1 MLSFPPSRSVVT
13 YPLVCLLLGLACV
26 MGEGPVSDVFAQS
39 TAANGSIEGTV
50 TDGSGGV
57 LPGVTV
63 TVTSIDTGAERVVI
77 TSESGLYRAPL
88 LPLGSYR
95 VVAELQG
102 FKTYEQLGI
111 RIGAG
116 QTAVIDVAL
125 QVGDLTETISVT
137 ADAPVVDVTKVDAGR
152 TLNENEVKN
161 LPLVSRNPY
170 NFALLQPG
178 VTGFENSEFGVPR
191 FAANG
196 TLLRVNYQIDGNTN
210 TQKDRAGLRLLPVS
224 EVMVR
229 EVKVVTS
236 GYAPEF
242 GQTTGLV
249 YNAITPSGTNQIR
262 GAAAYRFRRK
272 AFSAFPFYFQGER
285 TDARRP
291 DTKVD
296 TLTAEFGGP
305 VIKDRLHYYFGFE
318 NTYRDLSSQSVIT
331 VIPENAA
338 RIGLAPQPGV
348 IPREQTARFFI
359 GKADYQVAQNHRFT
373 GRTIIFR
380 NDSPNNIGGGLTSL
394 ERTNDFLDAMESTSG
409 QLVSSFGGNRLNELR
424 VQYARR
430 VQSRTAN
437 ELSGTGPA
445 INIPGVAN
453 FGGPIAGASD
463 AGFGFEQG
471 IWQVIDNFTLLRG
484 KHSYKAG
491 FDLQLVSDQ
500 RTATLFQLYTFPS
513 IDAYLAA
520 RNGTNPRSYTTFS
533 QLIGNPDFSMSTK
546 GYSFFVQDDWRVTPT
561 LKVLYGGRYDFYD
574 YPDGQPDAPFEFSRR
589 FNNDGNNFGPR
600 LGIAWSVGRDRRA
613 VVRANSGIMYDQML
627 LGAYE
632 SAIQQNG
639 LPARVTAT
647 VNPTT
652 PDAPAFPQS
661 LADLPPGFTLPR
673 QSIFTVDPSFEVAR
687 TWQNNVQ
694 YESALGAQ
702 YYYSVGYTFVRGDLL
717 PVITNINPINAPETL
732 ADGRP
737 VYAAAINANTRLDPR
752 FNQINTVQSV
762 GTSTYNALITQF
774 GKRLSRG
781 IQFDLTYTLGKGLDN
796 APLTTALSVQG
807 DDGRSDPSNLD
818 RDRGPNIM
826 DTRHT
831 FAGSV
836 IAQPSFDVTSRPLA
850 AILNG
855 NQLGLMMQFN
865 SGLPV
870 NLRSNIDLNRDGI
883 LADRPLFVG
892 RNSLY
897 LPARYNV
904 DARFSRFLPL
914 RGTMRAEVAA
924 EFKNV
929 FNTVQTSA
937 VNRIIPT
944 NAFGEPT
951 ASLPTSTSQLQ
962 PTAGYEQRQFQL
974 GFKLHF

>member
-1 MLSFPPSRSVVT
+1 MVSHAPLSRGLVRSVRAGG
-13 YPLVCLLLGLACV
+13 LAILLLLGLAAP
-26 MGEGPVSDVFAQS
+26 GLAQS
-39 TAANGSIEGTV
+39 TAANGAIEGTV
-50 TDGSGGV
+50 SDNSGGV

-63 TVTSIDTGAERVVI
+63 TVTGLDTGVERTVV
-77 TSESGLYRAPL
+77 SNENGLYRLPL
-88 LPLGSYR
+88 LPLGGYR
-95 VVAELQG
+95 VVVELQG
-102 FKTYEQLGI
+102 FKKYERTGVQLS
-111 RIGAG
+111 AG
-116 QTAVIDVAL
+116 QTAVIDVTL
-125 QVGDLTETISVT
+125 EVGDLSETISVT
-137 ADAPVVDVTKVDAGR
+137 ADAPIVDTAKVDAGR
-152 TLNENEVKN
+152 NLGENEVKN

-272 AFSAFPFYFQGER
+272 SFSAFPFFFQGPR
-285 TDARRP
+285 TDDRRP

-296 TLTAEFGGP
+296 TITAELGGP
-305 VIKDRLHYYFGFE
+305 IIKNKLHYFVGYE

-331 VIPENAA
+331 ITPENAE
-338 RIGLAPQPGV
+338 RLGIGAQPGV
-348 IPREQTARFFI
+348 VPREQTARFFI
-359 GKADYQVAQNHRFT
+359 GKADYQLNANNRLTARSIV
-373 GRTIIFR
+373 FR
-380 NDSPNNIGGGLTSL
+380 NDSPNNIGGGLTSIQ
-394 ERTNDFLDAMESTSG
+394 RTNDFLDAMESSSA
-409 QLVSSFGGNRLNELR
+409 QLVSSFGANRLNELR

-430 VQSRTAN
+430 VQSREAN

-453 FGGPIAGASD
+453 FGGPNAVASD
-463 AGFGFEQG
+463 AGFGFTQG
-471 IWQVIDNFTLLRG
+471 IWQVIDNFTWLRG
-484 KHSYKAG
+484 NHSFKAG
-491 FDLQLVSDQ
+491 FDLQFVEDE

-520 RNGTNPRSYTTFS
+520 RDGINPRSYTNFQ
-533 QLIGNPDFSMSTK
+533 QLIGDPNFSMSTK
-546 GYSFFVQDDWRVTPT
+546 GYSFFLQDDWKLTPT
-561 LKVLYGGRYDFYD
+561 FKVLYGARYDFYD
-574 YPDGQPDAPFEFSRR
+574 YPDGQPDAPFVFSRQ

-600 LGIAWSVGRDRRA
+600 LGVAWALGANRRA
-613 VVRANSGIMYDQML
+613 VLRANSGVMYDQML

-632 SAIQQNG
+632 NAIQQNG
-639 LPARVTAT
+639 LPARVTANVT
-647 VNPTT
+647 PTT
-652 PDAPAFPQS
+652 ANAPAFPQS
-661 LADLPPGFTLPR
+661 LSSLPPGFTLPR
-673 QSIFTVDPSFEVAR
+673 QSIFTVDPGFEVAR

-694 YESALGAQ
+694 FESSLGEQ
-702 YYYSVGYTFVRGDLL
+702 YYYSVGYTFVKGDLL
-717 PVITNINPINAPETL
+717 PVVVNINPINPVREL

-737 VYAAAINANTRLDPR
+737 VYNSAITSATRLDPQ

-762 GTSTYNALITQF
+762 GDSTYNALITQF
-774 GKRLSRG
+774 GKRLSNG
-781 IQFDLTYTLGKGLDN
+781 IQFDLTYTLGKGTDN
-796 APLTTALSVQG
+796 APLTSVLSVQG
-807 DDGRSDPSNLD
+807 DDGVSDPSNLE

-826 DTRHT
+826 DTRHA

-836 IAQPSFDVTSRPLA
+836 VAMPTVSVDNRVLSAL
-850 AILNG
+850 LNG
-855 NQLGLMMQFN
+855 NQVGLMMQFN

-870 NLRSNIDLNRDGI
+870 NLRSNLDLNGDGV
-883 LADRPLFVG
+883 LADRPLGIG

-904 DARFSRFLPL
+904 DARFSRFVPI
-914 RGTMRAEVAA
+914 RGTIRAEIAA
-924 EFKNV
+924 EFKNL

-937 VNRIIPT
+937 VNRIIAT
-944 NAFGEPT
+944 NASGEPL
-951 ASLPTSTSQLQ
+951 AALPTSTSALQ
-962 PTAGYEQRQFQL
+962 PTGGYEQRQFQL
-974 GFKLHF
+974 GFKLYF